1 MLIRMDMAIAL
12 GTHLVALVE
21 LEDNRAESG
30 SASRTV
36 SRVGLTGATR
46 GKVRIEESQ
55 ARLSASRM
63 FTWSVRM
70 TIHRHWCPTVASS
83 TIPEETRRS

>member
-1 MLIRMDMAIAL
+1 MDTVTAL
-12 GTHLVALVE
+12 GTHLVAQVE
-21 LEDNRAESG
+21 LEDNQAELG

-36 SRVGLTGATR
+36 SRVDIVGTTR